1 MVIAVPDQK
10 GEVQGGTKPEPLAGS
25 ARDDGV
31 SDGGAGHGG
40 SREGERERET
50 QTHTDSET
58 YSSRERERDNTRAVN
73 TKFEMGRGCAAEKK
87 RGEG

>member
-40 SREGERERET
+40 SREGERERDTNT
-50 QTHTDSET
+50 QTVRRTAPE
-58 YSSRERERDNTRAVN
+58 REREITQER
-73 TKFEMGRGCAAEKK
+73 
-87 RGEG
+87 